1 MRRARIVRRWRTAVA
16 LVALVAAL
24 PVCASQHTLDE
35 CFEGGDF
42 IANAAR
48 ARDLG
53 MRAEKFL
60 SRMREDFDLIQSFP
74 NDLRWFVHDHDDEVF
89 LLAEATMVFDDPLS
103 PDAHRRDFLHDC
115 VEQLALP
122 Q

>member
-1 MRRARIVRRWRTAVA
+1 VLLAVA
-16 LVALVAAL
+16 PAF
-24 PVCASQHTLDE
+24 ASEHTLDE

-53 MRAEKFL
+53 MRSEKFI

-74 NDLRWFVHDHDDEVF
+74 NDLRWFVHDHDDEMF
-89 LLAEATMVFDDPLS
+89 LLAEAQMVFDEPVT
-103 PDAHRRDFLHDC
+103 PDAHRFEFLHDC
-115 VEQLALP
+115 VERLALP
-122 Q
+122 